1 MTRVARWATV
11 AAAACALATAGC
23 GLFGRSSSGNR
34 ELVAISYGGPTQVPH
49 RRFLADPFEAA
60 HGSVK
65 VTLVAS
71 ESEDVVAQI
80 KAGGGASPYDVIPLG
95 EPRQIMAIEEGWI
108 ERTPLDALPNLE
120 AVHPHFREACRDHG
134 VPETYSLMGLA
145 YNPSRVP
152 RPEAWADLWKPEFRG
167 HVGLTT
173 PASNLGFAFV
183 VLTAKLFGGSEA
195 DVEPAWPQIRN
206 LEPFVVA
213 SNPTALAQ
221 LFERNEIA
229 VAPLWSNDAA
239 VLASRGLNVRF
250 VQPAPGALILVSCL
264 DVIRAT
270 AHPELARD
278 YINRAVS
285 REYQAQAVQAP
296 WFFGPTNRHVK
307 IPSEAGDYLPA
318 SFEDVAKLMRLD
330 WKVGTRVRGAVTAR
344 FNREFRR

>member
-1 MTRVARWATV
+1 MTRLATWAAV
-11 AAAACALATAGC
+11 GIAACALTTAGC
-23 GLFGRSSSGNR
+23 GLFESTSSGKG

-60 HGSVK
+60 HGAVK

-80 KAGGGASPYDVIPLG
+80 KAGRGASPYDVIPLG
-95 EPRQIMAIEEGWI
+95 EPRQIMAITEGWI
-108 ERTPLDALPNLE
+108 ERTPADALPNLE
-120 AVHPHFREACRDHG
+120 EVHPYFREACQDHG

-145 YNPSRVP
+145 YNPDRVP
-152 RPEAWADLWKPEFRG
+152 RPAAWTDLWKPEYKG

-173 PASNLGFAFV
+173 PGSNLGFAFV
-183 VLTAKLFGGSEA
+183 VLTAKLFGGSET
-195 DVEPAWPQIRN
+195 DVERAWAHLQR

-213 SNPTALAQ
+213 SNPTTLAQ

-239 VLASRGLNVRF
+239 VLAGRGLNVRF
-250 VQPAPGALILVSCL
+250 VQPSPGALMLVSCL
-264 DVIRAT
+264 NVIGST

-285 REYQAQAVQAP
+285 KEYQSQAVQAP
-296 WFFGPTNRHVK
+296 WFFGPTNRHVE
-307 IPSEAGDYLPA
+307 IPSAAGEYLPA
-318 SFEDVAKLMRLD
+318 SFEDVSKLMRLE
-330 WKVGTRVRGAVTAR
+330 WEAGNRVRGAVTAR

>member
-1 MTRVARWATV
+1 MRRARRWAIGV
-11 AAAACALATAGC
+11 AAACAVAAAGC
-23 GLFGRSSSGNR
+23 GLFGTSSSGNR

-60 HGSVK
+60 HGSVT

-80 KAGGGASPYDVIPLG
+80 KAARGASPYDVIPLG
-95 EPRQIMAIEEGWI
+95 EPRQIMAINEGWV

-120 AVHPHFREACRDHG
+120 SVHPYFTEACRGHG

-145 YNPSRVP
+145 YNPARVP
-152 RPEAWADLWKPEFRG
+152 RPVAWTDLWKPEFRG
-167 HVGLTT
+167 QVGLTT

-183 VLTAKLFGGSEA
+183 VLTAKLFGGSETE
-195 DVEPAWPQIRN
+195 VEPAWAQIHK

-221 LFERNEIA
+221 LFERNEVA

-239 VLASRGLNVRF
+239 VLAGRGLNVKF
-250 VQPAPGALILVSCL
+250 VQPAPGALVLVSCL
-264 DVIRAT
+264 DVIRST

-278 YINRAVS
+278 YVNRAVS
-285 REYQAQAVQAP
+285 KEYQTQAVQAP
-296 WFFGPTNRHVK
+296 WFFGPTNRHVQ
-307 IPSEAGDYLPA
+307 IPSQAGDYLPA
-318 SFEDVAKLMRLD
+318 SFEDISKLMRLD
-330 WKVGTRVRGAVTAR
+330 WEAGTRVRAAVTAR